1 MSEVFA
7 AKLIV
12 SYAFLG
18 YASISD
24 WRKREVPDKVW
35 LGLGGIGAALTAYD
49 IYSFAQPIGITKG
62 IISFLIIPSLISI
75 LLTCVIAY
83 AIFQSGLFGGADAKA
98 FMAVSL
104 VMPLLPFNLTTPL
117 PLLPV
122 SAITNPLF
130 PLSVFNNSVLLSA
143 LMALY
148 ILSRNIY
155 WKLVQ
160 HKPLF
165 QDLPD
170 LPLRMRILAV
180 LTGYKVPSSSTDKL
194 QFYRVLTQS
203 FNGHLQL
210 RLRSDEEKAS
220 PELVSSVKEIW
231 ITPLLPMMIF
241 ILLGFTFAL
250 IFGDFALGIV
260 SGLGH
265 LLLGI

>member
-12 SYAFLG
+12 SYACLG

-24 WRKREVPDKVW
+24 WRKREVSDKVW
-35 LGLGGIGAALTAYD
+35 LALGGVGAALTAYD
-49 IYSFAQPIGITKG
+49 IYSLPQPLGITRD
-62 IISFLIIPSLISI
+62 IISILIIPSLVSI
-75 LLTCVIAY
+75 ALTCVLAY
-83 AIFQSGLFGGADAKA
+83 LIFLSGLFGGADAKA

-104 VMPLLPFNLTTPL
+104 MMPLLPFDLTTSL
-117 PLLPV
+117 PLHPIATL
-122 SAITNPLF
+122 TNPLF
-130 PLSVFNNSVLLSA
+130 PLSVFNNSVLISV

-148 ILSRNIY
+148 ILSRNVY
-155 WKLVQ
+155 WKVIQ

-170 LPLRMRILAV
+170 LPLRMKILAV

-194 QFYRVLTQS
+194 RFYRVLTQS

-210 RLRSDEEKAS
+210 HLRSDEEKAS

-241 ILLGFTFAL
+241 ILVGFTFAL
-250 IFGDFALGIV
+250 VFGDFALSIV
-260 SGLGH
+260 SGIAH

>member
-1 MSEVFA
+1 MSEVLA

-35 LGLGGIGAALTAYD
+35 LGLGGIGAALTVYD
-49 IYSFAQPIGITKG
+49 IYSFAQPIGFTNEV
-62 IISFLIIPSLISI
+62 ISGLIIPSAISI
-75 LLTCVIAY
+75 FLTWVIAY
-83 AIFQSGLFGGADAKA
+83 LIFMTGLFGGADSKA
-98 FMAVSL
+98 FMALSL
-104 VMPLLPFNLTTPL
+104 MMPLLPLNLATSL
-117 PLLPV
+117 PLHPISSV
-122 SAITNPLF
+122 INPLF
-130 PLSVFNNSVLLSA
+130 PLSAFNNSVLLSV

-148 ILSRNIY
+148 ILGRNIY
-155 WKLVQ
+155 WKVIQ

-170 LPLRMRILAV
+170 LPLRTKILAV
-180 LTGYKVPSSSTDKL
+180 LTGYKVSSSSTDKL
-194 QFYRVLTQS
+194 HFYRVLTQS

-250 IFGDFALGIV
+250 VFGDFALGIV

-265 LLLGI
+265 LFGA